1 MVGETLSDRNKISLM
16 EDCSPRLVNDEDACL
31 EAECQ
36 HDRMADLNQTRESIG
51 DEDDDVLD
59 K

>member
-1 MVGETLSDRNKISLM
+1 M